1 MKILLRVSLLLM
13 LTSMLAW
20 AGDFWEDKQFIEWSE
35 KDVEKMMT
43 KSPWAKKVTLALSIG
58 RSGGGIGGRSRDGIG
73 GGSRGGIGGRS
84 RGGIGGRSRAPV
96 LQLTISWRSAL
107 PIKQA
112 IVKARMGESTEL
124 PAGATQFLDQ
134 QEEFYVVAVTG
145 FPTRMGRMLENSSD
159 TVIAGTVLK
168 RKDQSITVN
177 NFRAEER
184 GESTDLF
191 FFFPRTA
198 NITLED
204 KTIEFIMKLGG
215 REIKKKF
222 KLKDMVVNGNLEL

>member
-13 LTSMLAW
+13 VTSMLAW
-20 AGDFWEDKQFIEWSE
+20 AGDFWENKQFIEWSE
-35 KDVEKMMT
+35 KDVEKMMN
-43 KSPWAKKVTLALSIG
+43 KSPWSKKVTLALSIG
-58 RSGGGIGGRSRDGIG
+58 RSGGGIGG
-73 GGSRGGIGGRS
+73 GSRGGIAGRS
-84 RGGIGGRSRAPV
+84 RGGIAGRSRAPV

-124 PAGATQFLDQ
+124 PVGATQFLDQ
-134 QEEFYVVAVTG
+134 QEEFYVVEVSG
-145 FPTRMGRMLENSSD
+145 FPTRMGRMLENSSA

-204 KTIEFIMKLGG
+204 KTIEFVMKLGR
-215 REIKKKF
+215 REMKKKF

>member
-13 LTSMLAW
+13 VTSMLAW

-58 RSGGGIGGRSRDGIG
+58 RPGGGIGARPG
-73 GGSRGGIGGRS
+73 GGIGARP
-84 RGGIGGRSRAPV
+84 GGPV

-112 IVKARMGESTEL
+112 IVKDRMGGSKEL
-124 PAGATQFLDQ
+124 PAGAAQFLDQ
-134 QEEFYVVAVTG
+134 QEEFYIVAVSG
-145 FPTRMGRMLENSSD
+145 FPSRMGRMLKNSSD
-159 TVIAGTVLK
+159 TIIAGTILK

-177 NFRAEER
+177 NFRAEEH
-184 GESTDLF
+184 GELMDLL

-198 NITLED
+198 NITLGD
-204 KTIEFIMKLGG
+204 KTIEFVMKLGR

-222 KLKDMVVNGNLEL
+222 KLKNMIVNGNLEL